1 MVFYMEN
8 DMERLELDY
17 ELITPSAR
25 IAATTHG
32 GRAKCLQRLLR
43 LDLPVPRTV
52 AISFSGVHSIA
63 AGHFEEL
70 LDLLDNFN
78 NDDLLCVRPS
88 SESPDWGGPSA
99 IMNIG
104 MNDVRYD
111 ELKQKLGADMAASIY
126 IEFIQAYSLHV
137 ARLDPDIFNQV
148 DHGSSDALP
157 NILEIYESEAEQ
169 EFPQNITVQLSEILR
184 SMARTWE
191 STTARLL
198 RQAKGAPID
207 AGLGLVVQEM
217 AFGLGEGESGT
228 GVLQLID
235 ENNGR
240 PKIKGRYTQ
249 QSQKRPKSSGDSTL
263 YLTKDVRGL
272 SLEDNNEKIFRQLV
286 DFATLM
292 RIKLREEMQIEFSIQ
307 NGILHILDGIKTPR
321 KSQAAVRVAVTL
333 AEEGIIS
340 RSEAMMRIEPRA
352 ISELLHR
359 QIDPEAERDIL
370 GVGVAASPGAATGKI
385 VFSAEAAQSYA
396 SRGVNCILVRRETSP
411 EDVRGMHAAAAVLT
425 ERGGITSHAAVIGR
439 GIGLPC
445 VVGATDIRFQMKRK
459 TLICRDG
466 RQLGEG
472 DEITVDG
479 TSGDI
484 LFGAPKMVEAALDD
498 AFQTLLGWTDEVSE
512 MKVRANADT
521 AQDALTAKKFNAQ
534 GIGLCRTEHMFFE
547 SDRLTVMREM
557 IFAKSAEDRRLVLER
572 LLPMQRKDF
581 IELFEIMKDLPVCI
595 RLFDPP
601 LHEFLPTDR
610 DGMHDLAEAL
620 DLPLSDVIRRVE
632 AMGEYNPMLGMRGVR
647 LGITVPEI
655 YEMQARAIFEAIVHV
670 SKKGISVI
678 PEIMIPLVSA
688 KREVELVKKR
698 VASIASQV
706 RLETSEDVNYK
717 LGVMVET
724 PRAALRASDIAM
736 NSEFLSFGTNDLT
749 QMAYGLSRDDAGR
762 FMSQYV
768 QQGVFHEDPFHI
780 LDFEGVGELVRLG
793 ADRARSI
800 KSNITLSICGEHG
813 GNPESIA
820 FCHKLGFHYV
830 SCSPYRVP
838 VAKLAAAQVAIS
850 TIVS

>member
-1 MVFYMEN
+1 MEQG
-8 DMERLELDY
+8 ELGY

-25 IAATTHG
+25 IATATHG

-43 LDLPVPRTV
+43 LELPVPKTV

-63 AGHFEEL
+63 AGNFE
-70 LDLLDNFN
+70 DLPEILSNFN
-78 NDDLLCVRPS
+78 NNDLLCVRPS

-104 MNDVRYD
+104 MNNLRYE
-111 ELKQKLGADMAASIY
+111 ELKQKLGADAASSIY
-126 IEFIQAYSLHV
+126 INFVQAYSLHV
-137 ARLDPDIFNQV
+137 ARLDPDIFNPVETQN
-148 DHGSSDALP
+148 SAALAKV
-157 NILEIYESEAEQ
+157 LEIYESETEH
-169 EFPQNITVQLSEILR
+169 EFPQDITTQLSEILR

-198 RQAKGAPID
+198 RQAKGAPLD
-207 AGLGLVVQEM
+207 AGLGLVIQVM

-228 GVLQLID
+228 GTLQLID
-235 ENNGR
+235 ENDGK
-240 PKIKGRYTQ
+240 PKIKGRYKE
-249 QSQKRPKSSGDSTL
+249 QSQIRPEKSSEGAL
-263 YLTKDVRGL
+263 YLTKDDRGC
-272 SLEDNNEKIFRQLV
+272 SLEDNNEEIFRQLV
-286 DFATLM
+286 EFATIM
-292 RIKLREEMQIEFSIQ
+292 RVKLREEMQIEFSIQ
-307 NGILHILDGIKTPR
+307 NGVLHILDGIRTPR
-321 KSQAAVRVAVTL
+321 RSQAAVRVAVTL
-333 AEEGIIS
+333 AEDGIIS
-340 RSEAMMRIEPRA
+340 RNEALMRVEPRA

-359 QIDPEAERDIL
+359 QIDPEADRDVL
-370 GVGVAASPGAATGKI
+370 GSGVAASPGAATGKI
-385 VFSAEAAQSYA
+385 VFSAESAQSYA
-396 SRGVNCILVRRETSP
+396 SRGIDCILVRRETSP
-411 EDVRGMHAAAAVLT
+411 EDVRGMHAAVGVVT

-445 VVGATDIRFQMKRK
+445 VVGVKDIRFQIKSK
-459 TLICRDG
+459 SLICNNG
-466 RQLGEG
+466 RQLKEG
-472 DEITVDG
+472 DEITIDG

-484 LFGAPKMVEAALDD
+484 LFGSHKMVEAALDD
-498 AFQTLLGWTDEVSE
+498 AFQTLLEWTEAVSD
-512 MKVRANADT
+512 MTVRANADT
-521 AQDALTAKKFNAQ
+521 PQDALTARKFNAQ

-557 IFAKSAEDRRLVLER
+557 IFSKSAEDRRLVLER

-601 LHEFLPTDR
+601 LHEFLPSDR
-610 DGMHDLAEAL
+610 EGMHDLAEAL
-620 DLPLSDVIRRVE
+620 GLPLSDVVRRVE
-632 AMGEYNPMLGMRGVR
+632 TMGEYNPMLGMRGVR
-647 LGITVPEI
+647 LGVTVPEI
-655 YEMQARAIFEAIVHV
+655 YEMQARAIFEAIVQV
-670 SKKGISVI
+670 SREGISVV

-698 VASIASQV
+698 VASVASQV
-706 RLETSEDVNYK
+706 GLETSAEVNYK

-749 QMAYGLSRDDAGR
+749 QMAYGLSRDDAGK

-768 QQGVFHEDPFHI
+768 QQGVFQEDPFHI
-780 LDFEGVGELVRLG
+780 LDPEGVGELVKLG

-800 KSNITLSICGEHG
+800 KPNITLSICGEHG

-820 FCHKLGFHYV
+820 FCHQLGFHYV

-850 TIVS
+850 TQIS

>member
-1 MVFYMEN
+1 MEQG
-8 DMERLELDY
+8 ELGY

-25 IAATTHG
+25 IATATHG

-43 LDLPVPRTV
+43 LELPIPKTV

-63 AGHFEEL
+63 AGNFD
-70 LDLLDNFN
+70 DLPEILSNFN
-78 NDDLLCVRPS
+78 NNDLLCVRPS

-104 MNDVRYD
+104 MNNLRYE
-111 ELKQKLGADMAASIY
+111 ELKQKLGADAASSIY
-126 IEFIQAYSLHV
+126 INFVQAYSLHV
-137 ARLDPDIFNQV
+137 ARLDPDIFNPVETQNTA
-148 DHGSSDALP
+148 ALAKV
-157 NILEIYESEAEQ
+157 LEIYESETEH
-169 EFPQNITVQLSEILR
+169 EFPQDITTQLSEILR

-198 RQAKGAPID
+198 RQAKGAPLD
-207 AGLGLVVQEM
+207 AGLGLVIQVM

-228 GVLQLID
+228 GTLQLID
-235 ENNGR
+235 ENDGK
-240 PKIKGRYTQ
+240 PKIKGRYKE
-249 QSQKRPKSSGDSTL
+249 QSQIRPEKSSEGAL
-263 YLTKDVRGL
+263 YLTKDDRGC
-272 SLEDNNEKIFRQLV
+272 SLEDNNEEIFRQLV
-286 DFATLM
+286 EFATIM
-292 RIKLREEMQIEFSIQ
+292 RVKLREEMQIEFSIQ
-307 NGILHILDGIKTPR
+307 NGVLHILDGIRTPR
-321 KSQAAVRVAVTL
+321 RSQAAVRVAVTL
-333 AEEGIIS
+333 AEDGIIS
-340 RSEAMMRIEPRA
+340 RNEALMRVEPRA

-359 QIDPEAERDIL
+359 QIDPEADRDVL
-370 GVGVAASPGAATGKI
+370 GSGVAASPGAATGKI
-385 VFSAEAAQSYA
+385 VFSAESAQSYA
-396 SRGVNCILVRRETSP
+396 SRGIDCILVRRETSP
-411 EDVRGMHAAAAVLT
+411 EDVRGMHAAVGVVT

-445 VVGATDIRFQMKRK
+445 VVGVKDIRFQIKSK
-459 TLICRDG
+459 SLICNNG
-466 RQLGEG
+466 RQLKEG
-472 DEITVDG
+472 DQITIDG

-484 LFGAPKMVEAALDD
+484 LFGSHKMVEAALDD
-498 AFQTLLGWTDEVSE
+498 AFQTLLEWTEEVSD
-512 MKVRANADT
+512 MTVRANADT
-521 AQDALTAKKFNAQ
+521 PQDALTARKFNAQ

-557 IFAKSAEDRRLVLER
+557 IFSKSAEDRRLVLER

-601 LHEFLPTDR
+601 LHEFLPSDR
-610 DGMHDLAEAL
+610 EGMHDLAEAL
-620 DLPLSDVIRRVE
+620 GLPLSDVVRRVE
-632 AMGEYNPMLGMRGVR
+632 TMGEYNPMLGMRGVR
-647 LGITVPEI
+647 LGVTVPEI
-655 YEMQARAIFEAIVHV
+655 YEMQARAIFEAIVQV
-670 SKKGISVI
+670 SREGISVV

-698 VASIASQV
+698 VASVASQV
-706 RLETSEDVNYK
+706 GLETSAEVNYK

-749 QMAYGLSRDDAGR
+749 QMAYGLSRDDAGK

-768 QQGVFHEDPFHI
+768 QQGVFQEDPFHI
-780 LDFEGVGELVRLG
+780 LDPEGVGELVKMG

-800 KSNITLSICGEHG
+800 KPNITLSICGEHG

-850 TIVS
+850 TQIS

>member
-1 MVFYMEN
+1 
-8 DMERLELDY
+8 MERLELDY

-104 MNDVRYD
+104 MNDMRYD
-111 ELKQKLGADMAASIY
+111 ELKQKLGADMASSIY

-157 NILEIYESEAEQ
+157 KVLEIYESETEQ
-169 EFPQNITVQLSEILR
+169 EFPQDITVQLSEILR

-217 AFGLGEGESGT
+217 AFGLDEGESGT

-240 PKIKGRYTQ
+240 PKIKGRYKQ
-249 QSQKRPKSSGDSTL
+249 QSQIRPKSSSDGTL

-307 NGILHILDGIKTPR
+307 NGILYILDGIKTPR

-333 AEEGIIS
+333 AEDGIIS

-359 QIDPEAERDIL
+359 QIDPETERDIL

-396 SRGVNCILVRRETSP
+396 SRGINCILVRRETSP

-484 LFGAPKMVEAALDD
+484 LFGAPKMVEAVLDD

-698 VASIASQV
+698 VASVASQV
-706 RLETSEDVNYK
+706 RLETLEDVNYK

>member
-1 MVFYMEN
+1 MEQG
-8 DMERLELDY
+8 ELGY

-25 IAATTHG
+25 IATATHG

-43 LDLPVPRTV
+43 LELPVPKTV

-63 AGHFEEL
+63 AGNFE
-70 LDLLDNFN
+70 DLPEILSNFN
-78 NDDLLCVRPS
+78 NNDLLCVRPS

-104 MNDVRYD
+104 MNNLRYE
-111 ELKQKLGADMAASIY
+111 ELKQKLGADAASSIY
-126 IEFIQAYSLHV
+126 INFVQAYSLHV
-137 ARLDPDIFNQV
+137 ARLDPDIFNPVETQN
-148 DHGSSDALP
+148 SAALAKV
-157 NILEIYESEAEQ
+157 LEIYESETEH
-169 EFPQNITVQLSEILR
+169 EFPQDITTQLSEILR

-198 RQAKGAPID
+198 RQAKGAPLD
-207 AGLGLVVQEM
+207 AGLGLVIQVM

-228 GVLQLID
+228 GTLQLID
-235 ENNGR
+235 ENDGK
-240 PKIKGRYTQ
+240 PKIKGRYKE
-249 QSQKRPKSSGDSTL
+249 QSQIRPEKSSEGAL
-263 YLTKDVRGL
+263 YLTKDDRGC
-272 SLEDNNEKIFRQLV
+272 SLEDNNEEIFRQLV
-286 DFATLM
+286 EFATIM
-292 RIKLREEMQIEFSIQ
+292 RVKLREEMQIEFSIQ
-307 NGILHILDGIKTPR
+307 NGVLHILDGIRTPR
-321 KSQAAVRVAVTL
+321 RSQAAVRVAVTL
-333 AEEGIIS
+333 AEDGIIS
-340 RSEAMMRIEPRA
+340 RNEALMRVEPRA

-359 QIDPEAERDIL
+359 QIDPEADRDVL
-370 GVGVAASPGAATGKI
+370 GSGVAASPGAATGKI
-385 VFSAEAAQSYA
+385 VFSAESAQSYA
-396 SRGVNCILVRRETSP
+396 SRGIDCILVRRETSP
-411 EDVRGMHAAAAVLT
+411 EDVRGMHAAVGVVT

-445 VVGATDIRFQMKRK
+445 VVGVKDIRFQIKSK
-459 TLICRDG
+459 SLICNNG
-466 RQLGEG
+466 RQLKEG
-472 DEITVDG
+472 DQITIDG

-484 LFGAPKMVEAALDD
+484 LFGSHKMVEAALDD
-498 AFQTLLGWTDEVSE
+498 AFQTLLEWTEEVSD
-512 MKVRANADT
+512 MTVRANADT
-521 AQDALTAKKFNAQ
+521 PQDALTARKFNAQ

-557 IFAKSAEDRRLVLER
+557 IFSKSAEDRRLVLER

-601 LHEFLPTDR
+601 LHEFLPSDR
-610 DGMHDLAEAL
+610 EGMHDLAEAL
-620 DLPLSDVIRRVE
+620 GLPLSDVVRRVE
-632 AMGEYNPMLGMRGVR
+632 TMGEYNPMLGMRGVR
-647 LGITVPEI
+647 LGVTVPEI
-655 YEMQARAIFEAIVHV
+655 YEMQARAIFEAIVQV
-670 SKKGISVI
+670 SREGISVV

-698 VASIASQV
+698 VASVASQV
-706 RLETSEDVNYK
+706 GLETSAEVNYK

-749 QMAYGLSRDDAGR
+749 QMAYGLSRDDAGK

-768 QQGVFHEDPFHI
+768 QQGVFQEDPFHI
-780 LDFEGVGELVRLG
+780 LDPEGVGELVKMG

-800 KSNITLSICGEHG
+800 KPNITLSICGEHG

-820 FCHKLGFHYV
+820 FCHQLGFHYV

-850 TIVS
+850 TQIS

>member
-1 MVFYMEN
+1 MGQG
-8 DMERLELDY
+8 ELDY

-25 IAATTHG
+25 IATATHG

-43 LDLPVPRTV
+43 LELPVPKTV

-63 AGHFEEL
+63 AGNFE
-70 LDLLDNFN
+70 DLPEILSKFN
-78 NDDLLCVRPS
+78 NNDLLCVRPS

-104 MNDVRYD
+104 MNNLRYE
-111 ELKQKLGADMAASIY
+111 ELKQKLGADAASSIY
-126 IEFIQAYSLHV
+126 INFVQAYSLHV
-137 ARLDPDIFNQV
+137 ARLDPDIFNPVETQN
-148 DHGSSDALP
+148 SAALAKV
-157 NILEIYESEAEQ
+157 LEIYENETEH
-169 EFPQNITVQLSEILR
+169 EFPQDITKQLSEILR

-198 RQAKGAPID
+198 RQAKGAPLD
-207 AGLGLVVQEM
+207 AGLGLVIQVM
-217 AFGLGEGESGT
+217 AFGLGEGECGT
-228 GVLQLID
+228 GTLQLID
-235 ENNGR
+235 ENDGKS
-240 PKIKGRYTQ
+240 KIKGRYKE
-249 QSQKRPKSSGDSTL
+249 QSQIRPEKSSEGAL
-263 YLTKDVRGL
+263 YLTKDDRGW
-272 SLEDNNEKIFRQLV
+272 SLEDNNEEIFRQLV
-286 DFATLM
+286 EFATIM
-292 RIKLREEMQIEFSIQ
+292 RLKLREEMQIEFSIQ
-307 NGILHILDGIKTPR
+307 NGKLNILDGVRTPR
-321 KSQAAVRVAVTL
+321 RSQAAVRVAVSL
-333 AEEGIIS
+333 AEDGIIS
-340 RSEAMMRIEPRA
+340 RNEAIMRVEPRA

-359 QIDPEAERDIL
+359 QIDPDADRDVL
-370 GVGVAASPGAATGKI
+370 GSGVAASPGAATGKI
-385 VFSAEAAQSYA
+385 VFSAEAAQSHA
-396 SRGVNCILVRRETSP
+396 SRGIDCILVRRETSP
-411 EDVRGMHAAAAVLT
+411 EDVRGMHAAVGVVT

-445 VVGATDIRFQMKRK
+445 VVGVKDIRFQIKRK
-459 TLICRDG
+459 SLICNNG
-466 RQLGEG
+466 RQLKEG
-472 DEITVDG
+472 DEITIDG

-484 LFGAPKMVEAALDD
+484 LFGSPKMVEAALDD
-498 AFQTLLGWTDEVSE
+498 AFQTLLEWTDEVSD
-512 MKVRANADT
+512 MTVRANADT
-521 AQDALTAKKFNAQ
+521 PQDALTARKFNAQ

-557 IFAKSAEDRRLVLER
+557 IFSKSAEDRRLVLER

-601 LHEFLPTDR
+601 LHEFLPSDR
-610 DGMHDLAEAL
+610 EGMHDLAEAL
-620 DLPLSDVIRRVE
+620 GLPLSDVVRRVE
-632 AMGEYNPMLGMRGVR
+632 TMGEYNPMLGMRGVR
-647 LGITVPEI
+647 LG
-655 YEMQARAIFEAIVHV
+655 EMQARAIFEAIVQV
-670 SKKGISVI
+670 SKEGISVV

-698 VASIASQV
+698 VASVASQV
-706 RLETSEDVNYK
+706 GLETSAEVNYK

-749 QMAYGLSRDDAGR
+749 QMAYGLSRDDAGK

-768 QQGVFHEDPFHI
+768 QQGVFQEDPFHI
-780 LDFEGVGELVRLG
+780 LDPEGVGELVKLG

-800 KSNITLSICGEHG
+800 KPNITLSICGEHG

-820 FCHKLGFHYV
+820 FCHQLGFHYV

-850 TIVS
+850 TQIS

>member
-1 MVFYMEN
+1 MQE
-8 DMERLELDY
+8 MERIELDF
-17 ELITPSAR
+17 ELITPSAK
-25 IAATTHG
+25 IATATHG

-43 LDLPVPRTV
+43 LELPVPKTV

-63 AGHFEEL
+63 AGHYENIKDIL
-70 LDLLDNFN
+70 TNFGT
-78 NDDLLCVRPS
+78 DDLLCVRPS
-88 SESPDWGGPSA
+88 SESSDWGGPSA

-104 MNDVRYD
+104 MNNLRYE
-111 ELKQKLGADMAASIY
+111 ELKQKVGPDLASSIY
-126 IEFIQAYSLHV
+126 INFIQAYSLHV

-148 DHGSSDALP
+148 DNENSEALAKV
-157 NILEIYESEAEQ
+157 LEIYENETEQ
-169 EFPQNITVQLSEILR
+169 CFPQDIMVQLSEILR

-207 AGLGLVVQEM
+207 AGLGLVIQVM
-217 AFGLGEGESGT
+217 AFGLGEGECGT
-228 GVLQLID
+228 GILQLID
-235 ENNGR
+235 ENDGK
-240 PKIKGRYTQ
+240 PKIKGRYKE
-249 QSQKRPKSSGDSTL
+249 QSQIRPEKSSEGAL
-263 YLTKDVRGL
+263 YLTKDKRGW
-272 SLEDNNEKIFRQLV
+272 SLEDNNEEIFGQLV
-286 DFATLM
+286 EFASLM
-292 RIKLREEMQIEFSIQ
+292 RVKLREEMQIEFSIQ
-307 NGILHILDGIKTPR
+307 NGVLHILDGIRTPR
-321 KSQAAVRVAVTL
+321 RSQAAVRVAVRL
-333 AEEGIIS
+333 AEDGIIS
-340 RSEAMMRIEPRA
+340 RSEALMRVEPRA

-359 QIDPEAERDIL
+359 QIDPEAHRQIL
-370 GVGVAASPGAATGKI
+370 GSGVAASPGAATGRI
-385 VFSAEAAQSYA
+385 VFSAEAAQSHA
-396 SRGVNCILVRRETSP
+396 SRGIDCILVRRETSP
-411 EDVRGMHAAAAVLT
+411 EDVRGMHAAVGVLT

-445 VVGATDIRFQMKRK
+445 VVGVKDIRFQTRRK
-459 TLICRDG
+459 TLICKDG
-466 RQLGEG
+466 RQLTEG
-472 DEITVDG
+472 DEITIDG
-479 TSGDI
+479 TRGDI
-484 LFGAPKMVEAALDD
+484 LFGSPKMVEAALDD
-498 AFQTLLGWTDEVSE
+498 AFQTLLEWTDEVSE

-521 AQDALTAKKFNAQ
+521 PQDALTAKKFNAQ

-557 IFAKSAEDRRLVLER
+557 IFSKSAEDRRLVLER

-601 LHEFLPTDR
+601 LHEFLPSDR

-620 DLPLSDVIRRVE
+620 GLPLSDVVRRVE

-647 LGITVPEI
+647 LGVTVPEI

-670 SKKGISVI
+670 FNEGISVI

-688 KREVELVKKR
+688 KREVELVKKK
-698 VASIASQV
+698 VASVASQV
-706 RLETSEDVNYK
+706 SLETSKEVNYK

-768 QQGVFHEDPFHI
+768 QQGVFQEDPFHI
-780 LDFEGVGELVRLG
+780 LDAEGVGELVKLG

-800 KSNITLSICGEHG
+800 KSDITLSICGEHG

-820 FCHKLGFHYV
+820 FCHQLGFHYV

-850 TIVS
+850 TVIS